1 MSRTSLAI
9 RSNRGGFAI
18 FLAMLLTILIVL
30 MGAYLIEKLMPA
42 SKDVKGVEHGNVAYY
57 KASSATELALA
68 SLSGSAPGTETG
80 STMGSLTSSGYKL
93 TTVGSGTVIPA
104 VGFGNS
110 EYDPNWNIVSAGRPI
125 QIKLPAGYNPAGLQL
140 EFRVPDL
147 DEDGK
152 FGETTDSDNATE
164 ALS

>member
-93 TTVGSGTVIPA
+93 TTVGSGTTIPA
-104 VGFGNS
+104 AGF
-110 EYDPNWNIVSAGRPI
+110 
-125 QIKLPAGYNPAGLQL
+125 
-140 EFRVPDL
+140 
-147 DEDGK
+147 
-152 FGETTDSDNATE
+152 
-164 ALS
+164 